1 MIACLILFFI
11 SSSYVATTLEI
22 IICTPF
28 SEPSVGTFRF
38 QPAIF
43 GVCDCPQ
50 AWCSTYQRGEMFSC
64 RWTTSGQQPAAQ
76 STPRRSRLRRHRRI
90 LLSCS
95 HSTSTTIPQIQ
106 GYWYPVLRVSIWL
119 ERFDR
124 RLQGGDDVHYA
135 REPAVRE
142 EMTVAR
148 TEPSPA

>member
-1 MIACLILFFI
+1 MI
-11 SSSYVATTLEI
+11 SSLQV
-22 IICTPF
+22 ICPTSVPTPCDHAHLSLSRPSAHSDF
-28 SEPSVGTFRF
+28 S
-38 QPAIF
+38 
-43 GVCDCPQ
+43 PQ
-50 AWCSTYQRGEMFSC
+50 SLACVTVPKPWCSTYQRGEMFSC

-124 RLQGGDDVHYA
+124 WLQGGDDVHYA